1 MDGSKKMRW
10 DFNKCRAGQ
19 KPLVLKAENKGA
31 LGRTKIKQ
39 NNERIIEKS
48 KRRSNR
54 KLKKGVSFILK
65 RKGSKDSEYR

>member
-10 DFNKCRAGQ
+10 DFNKYRVGQ

-48 KRRSNR
+48 KR
-54 KLKKGVSFILK
+54 
-65 RKGSKDSEYR
+65 